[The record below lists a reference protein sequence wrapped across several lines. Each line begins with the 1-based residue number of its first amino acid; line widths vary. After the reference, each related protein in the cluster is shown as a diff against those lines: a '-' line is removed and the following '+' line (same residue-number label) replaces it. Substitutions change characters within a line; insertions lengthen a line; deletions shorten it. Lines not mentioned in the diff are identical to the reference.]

1 MAAES
6 NQSVLIQGWLDRL
19 RGGDEGARGELLRC
33 ACERL
38 RNLARKMLRAYPNV
52 RR

>member
-1 MAAES
+1 MAEAS
-6 NQSVLIQGWLDRL
+6 PQTVQIQAWLDRL